1 MTLFGD
7 DDKRTN
13 CVRDFFNGFF
23 KGNCGSEISSLNF
36 RWRNAREERSMV
48 ESLIRTTGYLYRA
61 SAELRED
68 ESI

>member
-36 RWRNAREERSMV
+36 RWRDAREERSMV
-48 ESLIRTTGYLYRA
+48 ESFDKDNWI
-61 SAELRED
+61 
-68 ESI
+68 SISGLSGIEGG